1 MLLTLLLGVFR
12 MIVLPVEFQDR
23 QFTTTPEQQAALV
36 QQAEDFFNRQF
47 NSANGQPGTVS
58 LYSYN
63 NQTGSSQNNNKNQS
77 GGRSNTTRTNSNG
90 SYINVVSQA
99 SSRHTTNTKGST
111 ASKGEAEG
119 MSFEFELGPGV
130 TLGHPMAYYG
140 ANYSD
145 RKDIRIQDA
154 VREAC
159 NKLKDEIDFAAYDND
174 GDGAVDNVFL
184 LVAGPGEQESGDEN
198 DIWPQCNRLSANG
211 GVLTIKGK
219 RIDAFAVSP
228 EGAAGIFCHEFGHV
242 LGMPDFYDTDGAGSG
257 GTTPGLWRTS
267 LMDEGCRQA
276 NIPDFGAPE
285 FELIGLGTCDPLLP
299 GHYELAQLPE
309 GRRYL
314 KAPTD
319 KEDECFLFAAGPEGL
334 YVYHLDK
341 SDNPA
346 GGGLTA
352 RDRWERGGVNDAP
365 EHPCL
370 RLLPAD
376 PEGEGARLAFP
387 QAGFDSF
394 GSDTPSAF
402 RSWSGRASGL
412 ALTGIQRLP
421 GGGVAF
427 DVVEP
432 LRLTDVSVWQD
443 AAVVRWQLDPA
454 LEGVQ
459 GYTVSWTDGEQE
471 WAMEL
476 GPEAQSGTLEGLQ
489 PQTGYRFTVQVRTSE
504 RDRYS
509 VGGSFVTKV
518 YRGGTYPYIYLN
530 NVPRGSDGSFPP
542 GSKIPLRVFNATDV
556 QEVRWTL
563 NGLTIRPEAD
573 GNYTLRRSGTL
584 KAEIV
589 HTDGTTEVIIKE
601 INVL

>member
-23 QFTTTPEQQAALV
+23 EFTTTPEQQAALV
-36 QQAEDFFNRQF
+36 QQAEDYFNRQF
-47 NSANGQPGTVS
+47 NAAGGQPGTS
-58 LYSYN
+58 
-63 NQTGSSQNNNKNQS
+63 NNK
-77 GGRSNTTRTNSNG
+77 
-90 SYINVVSQA
+90 I
-99 SSRHTTNTKGST
+99 NTKAG
-111 ASKGEAEG
+111 AEG
-119 MSFEFELGPGV
+119 TTFVFELGPAV

-145 RKDIRIQDA
+145 RRDIRIQDA

-159 NKLKDEIDFAAYDND
+159 NKLKDEIDFAAYDNN
-174 GDGAVDNVFL
+174 GDGAVDNVL
-184 LVAGPGEQESGDEN
+184 LLTAGPGEQAAGDEN
-198 DIWPQCNRLSANG
+198 AIWPQQNRLSANG

-228 EGAAGIFCHEFGHV
+228 EDAPGIFCHEFGHV
-242 LGMPDFYDTDGAGSG
+242 LGLPDFYDTDGAGSG
-257 GTTPGLWRTS
+257 GTTPGLWATS
-267 LMDEGCRQA
+267 PMDDGCRLTVL
-276 NIPDFGAPE
+276 PDFGAPE
-285 FELIGLGTCDPLLP
+285 FELLGLGTCDPLLP
-299 GHYELAQLPE
+299 GHYELSPLPE

-319 KEDECFLFAAGPEGL
+319 KEDECFLFGAGPEGL
-334 YVYHLDK
+334 YVYHLDR

-346 GGGLTA
+346 GYSQRHDTPLSA
-352 RDRWERGGVNDAP
+352 RERWERGAVNDAP

-376 PEGEGARLAFP
+376 PEGEGTRLAFP

-412 ALTGIQRLP
+412 ALTGIRLLA

-432 LRLTDVSVWQD
+432 LTLTDISVYQD
-443 AAVVRWQLDPA
+443 AAVLRWQRDPA
-454 LEGVQ
+454 LGEVL
-459 GYTVSWTDGEQE
+459 GYEVRWTDGEDE
-471 WAMEL
+471 WTREL
-476 GPEAQSGTLEGLQ
+476 GPNAQSCTLEGLQ
-489 PQTGYRFTVQVRTSE
+489 PQTGYVFSVLVRTSE
-504 RDRYS
+504 SGRFS
-509 VGGSFVTKV
+509 VGGSFTTKV
-518 YRGGTYPYIYLN
+518 YHGGTYPYIYLS

-556 QEVRWTL
+556 KEVRWSL
-563 NGLTIRPEAD
+563 GGMRIMPEID

-584 KAEIV
+584 KAEII
-589 HTDGTTEVIIKE
+589 HNDGTTETIIKE

>member
-23 QFTTTPEQQAALV
+23 EFTTTPEQQAALV
-36 QQAEDFFNRQF
+36 QQAEDYFNRQF
-47 NSANGQPGTVS
+47 NAAGGQPVTS
-58 LYSYN
+58 K
-63 NQTGSSQNNNKNQS
+63 NK
-77 GGRSNTTRTNSNG
+77 
-90 SYINVVSQA
+90 I
-99 SSRHTTNTKGST
+99 NTKAG
-111 ASKGEAEG
+111 AEG
-119 MSFEFELGPGV
+119 TTFVFELGPAV

-145 RKDIRIQDA
+145 RRDIRIQDA

-159 NKLKDEIDFAAYDND
+159 NKFKDEIDFAAYDNN

-184 LVAGPGEQESGDEN
+184 LTAGPGEQAAGDEN
-198 DIWPQCNRLSANG
+198 AIWPQQNRLSANG

-228 EGAAGIFCHEFGHV
+228 EDAPGIFCHEFGHV
-242 LGMPDFYDTDGAGSG
+242 LGLPDFYDTDGAGSG
-257 GTTPGLWRTS
+257 GTTPGLWATS
-267 LMDEGCRQA
+267 PMDDGCRLA
-276 NIPDFGAPE
+276 VLPDFGAPE
-285 FELIGLGTCDPLLP
+285 FELLGLGTCDPLLP
-299 GHYELAQLPE
+299 GHSELSPLPE

-334 YVYHLDK
+334 YFYHLDK

-352 RDRWERGGVNDAP
+352 RDRWELGGVHDAP

-443 AAVVRWQLDPA
+443 AAVVRWQLNPA

-459 GYTVSWTDGEQE
+459 GYTVSWTDGEEE
-471 WAMEL
+471 WALEL

-489 PQTGYRFTVQVRTSE
+489 PQTGYRFPVLVRTSE
-504 RDRYS
+504 LGRYS

-563 NGLTIRPEAD
+563 NGRPVQPEAD
-573 GNYTLRRSGTL
+573 GNFTLTRSGTL
-584 KAEIV
+584 RAEIL
-589 HTDGTTEVIIKE
+589 HTDGSTEVIIKE

>member
-23 QFTTTPEQQAALV
+23 PFTTTPEQQAALV
-36 QQAEDFFNRQF
+36 QQAEDYFNRQF
-47 NSANGQPGTVS
+47 NENA
-58 LYSYN
+58 
-63 NQTGSSQNNNKNQS
+63 
-77 GGRSNTTRTNSNG
+77 
-90 SYINVVSQA
+90 
-99 SSRHTTNTKGST
+99 
-111 ASKGEAEG
+111 
-119 MSFEFELGPGV
+119 FEFELGPGV

-159 NKLKDEIDFAAYDND
+159 NKLKDEIDFTPYDND

-242 LGMPDFYDTDGAGSG
+242 LGLPDLYDTDGAGSG

-267 LMDEGCRQA
+267 LMDEGCRLA
-276 NIPDFGAPE
+276 KIPDFGAPE
-285 FELIGLGTCDPLLP
+285 FELLGLGTCDPLLP
-299 GHYELAQLPE
+299 GHYELAPLPE

-421 GGGVAF
+421 EGGVAF

-443 AAVVRWQLDPA
+443 AAVVRWQLNPA

-471 WAMEL
+471 WTLEL
-476 GPEAQSGTLEGLQ
+476 GPDAQSGTLEGLQ

-518 YRGGTYPYIYLN
+518 HRGGTYPYIYLN

>member
-23 QFTTTPEQQAALV
+23 EFVTSREEQEQLV
-36 QQAEDFFNRQF
+36 QQAQEYFNRQF
-47 NSANGQPGTVS
+47 SSGQAGP
-58 LYSYN
+58 
-63 NQTGSSQNNNKNQS
+63 K
-77 GGRSNTTRTNSNG
+77 
-90 SYINVVSQA
+90 
-99 SSRHTTNTKGST
+99 TKAG
-111 ASKGEAEG
+111 SKGVEEG

-130 TLGHPMAYYG
+130 TLAHPMAYYG

-145 RKDIRIQDA
+145 RKDIRIQEA

-159 NKLKDEIDFAAYDND
+159 SKLKDEVDFAAYDND
-174 GDGAVDNVFL
+174 GDGAVENVFL
-184 LVAGPGEQESGDEN
+184 LFAGPGEQDGGDEN
-198 DIWPQCNRLSANG
+198 DIWPQQGRLSANG
-211 GVLTIKGK
+211 GGITIKGK

-242 LGMPDFYDTDGAGSG
+242 LGLVDFYDTDGASSG
-257 GTTPGLWRTS
+257 GQTPGLWRTS
-267 LMDEGCRQA
+267 LMDDGCRQPEV
-276 NIPDFGAPE
+276 PDFGAPE
-285 FELIGLGTCDPLLP
+285 FELLGLGTGDPLLP
-299 GHYELAQLPE
+299 GHYELAPLPE

-319 KEDECFLFAAGPEGL
+319 REGECFLFAAGPGGL
-334 YVYHLDK
+334 YVYHLDR
-341 SDNPA
+341 SENPA
-346 GGGLTA
+346 GYSQRHDAELSA
-352 RDRWERGGVNDAP
+352 RERWEHGAVNDAP

-376 PEGEGARLAFP
+376 PDAADAARVPFP

-412 ALTGIQRLP
+412 ALTGIRLRP
-421 GGGVAF
+421 EGGVAF

-432 LRLTDVSVWQD
+432 LRLSDISVWQD
-443 AAVVRWQLDPA
+443 AAVVRWAVDPA

-459 GYTVSWTDGEQE
+459 ACEVRWTDGEEE
-471 WAMEL
+471 WTLAL
-476 GPEAQSGTLEGLQ
+476 GAEAQSCTLEGLK

-509 VGGSFVTKV
+509 VGGSFTTKV
-518 YRGGTYPYIYLN
+518 YREGTYPYIYLN

-556 QEVRWTL
+556 QEVRWSL
-563 NGLTIRPEAD
+563 NGTPIGPEAD

-584 KAEIV
+584 KAVVV
-589 HTDGTTEVIIKE
+589 HTDGTTETLVKE

>member
-1 MLLTLLLGVFR
+1 MVREEYWAEGKILRRAQDDKAEEAGFCFLRESPYLYDMILTLLLTVFR
-12 MIVLPVEFQDR
+12 MVVLPVEFQDR
-23 QFTTTPEQQAALV
+23 QFAASREQQEALV
-36 QQAEDFFNRQF
+36 KEAEDYFNRQF
-47 NSANGQPGTVS
+47 G
-58 LYSYN
+58 
-63 NQTGSSQNNNKNQS
+63 
-77 GGRSNTTRTNSNG
+77 
-90 SYINVVSQA
+90 
-99 SSRHTTNTKGST
+99 
-111 ASKGEAEG
+111 EG
-119 MSFEFELGPGV
+119 MEFQFELAPTV
-130 TLGHPMAYYG
+130 TLSRAMSFYG

-242 LGMPDFYDTDGAGSG
+242 LGLPDFYDTDGAGSG
-257 GTTPGLWRTS
+257 GQTPGLWGTS
-267 LMDEGCRQA
+267 LMDEGCRKPEP
-276 NIPDFGAPE
+276 PDFGAPE
-285 FELIGLGTCDPLLP
+285 FEVLGLGTCDPLLP
-299 GHYELAQLPE
+299 GHYELAPLPE

-319 KEDECFLFAAGPEGL
+319 KEDEYFLFAAGKGGL
-334 YVYHLDK
+334 YIWHSDR

-346 GGGLTA
+346 GYSQRHDAELSA
-352 RDRWERGGVNDAP
+352 RERWELGGINDNP
-365 EHPCL
+365 EHMCL

-376 PEGEGARLAFP
+376 PDAELIPYP

-412 ALTGIQRLP
+412 ALTDIHLLSDGS
-421 GGGVAF
+421 VAF
-427 DVVEP
+427 EVVEP
-432 LRLTDVSVWQD
+432 LRLTDVSVYQD
-443 AAVVRWQLDPA
+443 AAVVRWAVDPA
-454 LEGVQ
+454 LDGVQ
-459 GYTVSWTDGEQE
+459 GYVVNWSDGEE
-471 WAMEL
+471 DFSMEL
-476 GPEAQSGTLEGLQ
+476 ASDAQSCTLEGLK
-489 PQTGYRFTVQVRTSE
+489 PQTGDRFTVQVRTSE
-504 RDRYS
+504 HARYS
-509 VGGSFVTKV
+509 VGGSFTTKV
-518 YRGGTYPYIYLN
+518 HRGGTYPYIYLN
-530 NVPRGSDGSFPP
+530 NVPRGTDGSFPP

-563 NGLTIRPEAD
+563 NGRPIRPEAD
-573 GNYTLRRSGTL
+573 GNYTLTRSGTL
-584 KAEIV
+584 RAEIV
-589 HTDGTTEVIIKE
+589 HTNGTTEIILKE